1 MTFWDDL
8 KQLTGYSS
16 ATGTRAAAFWLG
28 LVAVIHCLF
37 VFMSNKRD
45 RIFIQK
51 VISDVLW
58 GLQYLLFGILTSA
71 LIYLFAIGRDVVF
84 YFRGKRAWADRRLW
98 MWVFIVLMMLS
109 PLADFI
115 SGGFSLYLLLPAAG
129 SALTVV
135 SFYGQNTLVTKI
147 LMVISCCMYLVFT
160 VKIGNFMSFLGTSA
174 TLISS
179 VVGLLHEWIALRQK
193 KRGAPENTN

>member
-1 MTFWDDL
+1 MTFWDYL
-8 KQLTGYSS
+8 KNLTGYSS
-16 ATGTRAAAFWLG
+16 ATGARAAAFWLG

-51 VISDVLW
+51 VISDALW
-58 GLQYLLFGILTSA
+58 GLQYLLFGSLTAA

-84 YFRGKRAWADRRLW
+84 FFRGKRAWADKRIW

-109 PLADFI
+109 PLADFV
-115 SGGFSLYLLLPAAG
+115 SGGFKLYLLLPAAG

-160 VKIGNFMSFLGTSA
+160 IRIGNFMSFLGTAA

-179 VVGLLHEWIALRQK
+179 VIGLVHELIALRRR
-193 KRGAPENTN
+193 KREAAGEAN